1 MLAGILGL
9 LVCQKSLGDEAIED
23 RTAIVRRIEIDGLAD
38 GSLVDRVV
46 MSPDGGTMV
55 RVCGR
60 RLDVYS
66 TSTGEHL
73 VRLPNQEMPAFAAS
87 ISKSGRWLALG
98 GSQKY
103 VSVTL
108 RPKGY
113 ESLDGLDS
121 TRSLSTGV
129 RLGEVLYLRPS
140 GHMQRK
146 FAIHWP
152 SETPII
158 GGNGDQDPIGG
169 RLSIWDLKTG
179 KLVREVL
186 DLPDSILAAS
196 FLDDESGV
204 ATFDTRCRYR
214 VIPLEGPIRLDFQV
228 DNRLFWEVY
237 PAPQT
242 VFAANGLRLASIDRM
257 KKDHAEFLIK
267 LLDAGSRQF
276 RTIAGRGDEPW
287 TITISPDGK
296 TFATADRVG
305 VISLWDFDKGEVLR
319 TIEPPELSHSLDL
332 QFGDDG
338 KTLASCTRRGR
349 VHLWS
354 LDGDRLLLTSKVPD
368 RDIRAVALDREHL
381 TIVAGGFRDRA
392 GFRNGARVGYPGSSA
407 MARPEPL
414 VIDRIGLTGNGKRP
428 RR

>member
-1 MLAGILGL
+1 M
-9 LVCQKSLGDEAIED
+9 
-23 RTAIVRRIEIDGLAD
+23 AD
-38 GSLVDRVV
+38 GGLVDRVA

-60 RLDVYS
+60 RVDAYS
-66 TSTGEHL
+66 TSTGGHL
-73 VRLPNQEMPAFAAS
+73 VRLPDQEMPAFAAS
-87 ISKSGRWLALG
+87 ISKSGRWLAP
-98 GSQKY
+98 GSIQKY

-129 RLGEVLYLRPS
+129 RFGEVLYLRPS
-140 GHMQRK
+140 GHLQRK
-146 FAIHWP
+146 IAINWP
-152 SETPII
+152 GETPII
-158 GGNGDQDPIGG
+158 GGNGDQDPLGG
-169 RLSIWDLKTG
+169 RLSIRDLKTG
-179 KLVREVL
+179 KLVREIL
-186 DLPDSILAAS
+186 DLPDTILAAS

-214 VIPLEGPIRLDFQV
+214 LIPLEGPIRLDFQV
-228 DNRLFWEVY
+228 DNRIFWEDY
-237 PAPQT
+237 PSAQT
-242 VFAANGLRLASIDRM
+242 VFAANGLRLASIEQM

-287 TITISPDGK
+287 TIAISPNGK

-319 TIEPPELSHSLDL
+319 TIEPPELSLSLDL

-349 VHLWS
+349 VHLWN
-354 LDGDRLLLTSKVPD
+354 LDGDRLLLTSNIPD

-381 TIVAGGFRDRA
+381 TVVSGGCRDRA
-392 GFRNGARVGYPGSSA
+392 GFRNGARVGYPASA
-407 MARPEPL
+407 GIARPEPL
-414 VIDRIGLTGNGKRP
+414 VIHTIGLAGIGRRP
-428 RR
+428 